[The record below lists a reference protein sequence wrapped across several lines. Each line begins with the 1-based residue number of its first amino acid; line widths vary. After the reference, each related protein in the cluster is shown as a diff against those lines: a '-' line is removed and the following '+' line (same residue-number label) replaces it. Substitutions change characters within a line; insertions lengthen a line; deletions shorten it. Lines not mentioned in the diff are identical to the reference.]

1 MDGMGV
7 PELARRAATDG
18 HQTSE
23 EPRQRRKGPRP
34 HRAELRRPREEPRPR
49 RERGSLDVSEI
60 LDAAFE
66 VAEQVPIDNLS
77 MPLVAKHLD
86 VAVTSI
92 YWHYRK
98 KEDLLDA
105 MADRALGELDF
116 VTPFIEGNSWRD
128 SLRNHARKMRRAF
141 LDNPVLCDLILI
153 RGSFG
158 RDPLHAALE
167 KLEQAVQ
174 PLVRAGFTAQDAVD
188 TQVAIALHTRGSVI
202 LERVRERTRSAKP
215 GRTVMEQQRPFIDA
229 ETLPVLAELAV
240 KGPLTAF
247 SHEVNFEYV
256 LECILDHA
264 GQRMTET
271 AYRRAVRK

>member
-1 MDGMGV
+1 M
-7 PELARRAATDG
+7 PETESRT
-18 HQTSE
+18 
-23 EPRQRRKGPRP
+23 
-34 HRAELRRPREEPRPR
+34 R
-49 RERGSLDVSEI
+49 RERGSLDVNDI
-60 LDAAFE
+60 LNGAFE
-66 VAEQVPIDNLS
+66 VAEQTSIDNLS
-77 MPLVAKHLD
+77 MPLVAKHLG
-86 VAVTSI
+86 VPVTSI
-92 YWHYRK
+92 YWHFRK
-98 KEDLLDA
+98 KEELLDA

-116 VTPFIEGNSWRD
+116 VTPFIEDSSWRD

-167 KLEQAVQ
+167 KLEVAVQ
-174 PLVRAGFTAQDAVD
+174 ALVKAGFDPQDAVD
-188 TQVAIALHTRGSVI
+188 THVAIALHTRGSAI

-215 GRTVMEQQRPFIDA
+215 GRPVVPQQGPFIDA
-229 ETLPVLAELAV
+229 ETLPVLAELAAQ
-240 KGPLTAF
+240 GPLTAF

-271 AYRRAVRK
+271 AYRRAVRRDS

>member
-1 MDGMGV
+1 
-7 PELARRAATDG
+7 LARKAAADR
-18 HQTSE
+18 HQTPE
-23 EPRQRRKGPRP
+23 EPPQRRTGPRSHP
-34 HRAELRRPREEPRPR
+34 TEPRRPSEKSRPR
-49 RERGSLDVSEI
+49 RERGSLDVKEI

-66 VAEQVPIDNLS
+66 VAEQVSIDNLS

-86 VAVTSI
+86 VPVTSI

-167 KLEQAVQ
+167 KLEDAVQ
-174 PLVRAGFTAQDAVD
+174 ALVKAGFTAQDAVD
-188 TQVAIALHTRGSVI
+188 THVAIALHTRGSAI

-215 GRTVMEQQRPFIDA
+215 GRAVMQQQRPFIDA
-229 ETLPVLAELAV
+229 ETLPVLAELAA
-240 KGPLTAF
+240 KGPLAAF

-271 AYRRAVRK
+271 AYRRAVRRAK